1 MTYRDEQLSRK
12 RQKDSADIIC
22 TCSHALPHTPTE
34 AMRMDLC
41 THKQKNSPHLE
52 QFPQSIAPEKDLFSF
67 SKKYWV
73 CSVIQLSLE
82 NASKRSSSEYA
93 VNTQTHQQHAVY
105 IKTHMQINSLHTKH
119 AHKMHFL
126 LLLQLMQI
134 TTVLDKSIAWNKF
147 VIYLKCKVHL
157 NNYCYIYIYI
167 YIYIHTHTHTYTN
180 THTHIYTVYIYI
192 YIYIIHNYIYFC

>member
-22 TCSHALPHTPTE
+22 TCSHALPHTRTE
-34 AMRMDLC
+34 GMRMDLC
-41 THKQKNSPHLE
+41 AHKQKNSPHLE

-82 NASKRSSSEYA
+82 NASERSSSEYA
-93 VNTQTHQQHAVY
+93 ADTQTHQQHAVY
-105 IKTHMQINSLHTKH
+105 IKHTHADQQPTYQ
-119 AHKMHFL
+119 AHSQNAFL

-134 TTVLDKSIAWNKF
+134 TTVVLEHFDNSTAWNQF
-147 VIYLKCKVHL
+147 QF
-157 NNYCYIYIYI
+157 
-167 YIYIHTHTHTYTN
+167 
-180 THTHIYTVYIYI
+180 
-192 YIYIIHNYIYFC
+192 YFT